1 MPRTVQETTPMEI
14 DELSQAANTA
24 TNNNDN
30 NGTST
35 SVSAPRPV
43 ANTAS
48 LQLQQIKQHFNPEGM
63 LKKSRSSST
72 FNSNQAENTRL
83 IFYLWTNSPQLLYD
97 DFAHHLYDVDASID
111 YNDITNP
118 TTKKRYKT
126 SVEQRKQERREKTIR
141 NEISEALGP
150 GGTRPTQRTIN
161 FDAFTSDP
169 EIFVKYIQT
178 RVKADGALMRPGVY
192 GGYHTNLNNL
202 FRRYQYRPSED
213 YKEQLTRYMDGVKNI
228 ANQANQAGEVRK

>member
-1 MPRTVQETTPMEI
+1 MPTTVQETTPMEI

-83 IFYLWTNSPQLLYD
+83 ISICGRTPHNYYTMISPIIY
-97 DFAHHLYDVDASID
+97 
-111 YNDITNP
+111 T
-118 TTKKRYKT
+118 
-126 SVEQRKQERREKTIR
+126 
-141 NEISEALGP
+141 
-150 GGTRPTQRTIN
+150 
-161 FDAFTSDP
+161 
-169 EIFVKYIQT
+169 
-178 RVKADGALMRPGVY
+178 M
-192 GGYHTNLNNL
+192 
-202 FRRYQYRPSED
+202 
-213 YKEQLTRYMDGVKNI
+213 
-228 ANQANQAGEVRK
+228 